1 MMSEFPPYPPT
12 KYVIGATGSS
22 SFNKEHPDAAPEGG
36 IKMHGFI
43 KKLVDLS
50 NSSKLANWGSH
61 GLAVAAFAGVGWVFG
76 DPITG
81 VNLGGAIYLWRELE
95 TVTMKWAATG
105 KLRILEDNLGDLIGP
120 AVVVAFV
127 HLLA

>member
-1 MMSEFPPYPPT
+1 
-12 KYVIGATGSS
+12 
-22 SFNKEHPDAAPEGG
+22 
-36 IKMHGFI
+36 MHGFI

-50 NSSKLANWGSH
+50 NSSKLANWTLH

-95 TVTMKWAATG
+95 AVTMKWAATG
-105 KLRILEDNLGDLIGP
+105 KLKILEDNLGDLVGP
-120 AVVVAFV
+120 AVVVTFV
-127 HLLA
+127 HLLV